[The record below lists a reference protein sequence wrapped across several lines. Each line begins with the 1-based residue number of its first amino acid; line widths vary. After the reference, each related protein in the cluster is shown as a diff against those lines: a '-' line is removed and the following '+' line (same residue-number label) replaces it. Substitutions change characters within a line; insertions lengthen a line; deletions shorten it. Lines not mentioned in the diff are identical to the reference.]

1 MTFHGMFS
9 CVCPLMSFLVPVYRV
24 NGIVT
29 VPSLVLANVTIQCFV
44 AVAEHHLVVVAAAA
58 AFDWPCQW

>member
-1 MTFHGMFS
+1 
-9 CVCPLMSFLVPVYRV
+9 MSFLVPVYRV

-29 VPSLVLANVTIQCFV
+29 VPSLVLANVTIQCVV
-44 AVAEHHLVVVAAAA
+44 AVAEHHLAVVVAAAA